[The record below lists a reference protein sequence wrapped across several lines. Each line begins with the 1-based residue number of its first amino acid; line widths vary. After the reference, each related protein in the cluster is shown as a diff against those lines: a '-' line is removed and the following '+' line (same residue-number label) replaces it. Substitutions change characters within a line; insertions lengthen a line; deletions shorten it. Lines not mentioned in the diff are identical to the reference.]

1 MQNNSTR
8 HLGKVTKPSKI
19 VFPAIY
25 ILPIRTLISSFEV
38 TFKSNMVLRRGN
50 STYQYCQNVQNIFTN
65 LKTLLLHYYIF
76 DNNFSYITLLHKYL
90 SILSFEHWLL
100 SPCYSPELVQ
110 LIISLLLS
118 PIVSLYGS
126 LPLL

>member
-1 MQNNSTR
+1 MQNNSTSR
-8 HLGKVTKPSKI
+8 KSHKTLQNCFSCYIYSSHLDTV
-19 VFPAIY
+19 
-25 ILPIRTLISSFEV
+25 ISSFEV
-38 TFKSNMVLRRGN
+38 TFKSNMVLRCGN
-50 STYQYCQNVQNIFTN
+50 SMYQYCHNVENIFTN

-118 PIVSLYGS
+118 PAVSLYGS